1 MTNHRVSRQ
10 WIWKFIVFLYL
21 IYLVEAMLLAVI
33 GLVVSK
39 VSRGNIEAFTI
50 MSVILRG
57 IISLCERVAAFG
69 NTSIL
74 LSA

>member
-1 MTNHRVSRQ
+1 M
-10 WIWKFIVFLYL
+10 FLYL

-50 MSVILRG
+50 MSVILIG
-57 IISLCERVAAFG
+57 F
-69 NTSIL
+69 L
-74 LSA
+74 LIR

>member
-1 MTNHRVSRQ
+1 M
-10 WIWKFIVFLYL
+10 FLYL

-50 MSVILRG
+50 TNRIKTVFDFNLYP
-57 IISLCERVAAFG
+57 E
-69 NTSIL
+69 
-74 LSA
+74 

>member
-39 VSRGNIEAFTI
+39 VSRGNIEAFPI
-50 MSVILRG
+50 MGVILIG
-57 IISLCERVAAFG
+57 F
-69 NTSIL
+69 L
-74 LSA
+74 LIR

>member
-10 WIWKFIVFLYL
+10 WIWKFIAFLYL

-50 MSVILRG
+50 MSVVLVG
-57 IISLCERVAAFG
+57 KQLFA
-69 NTSIL
+69 L
-74 LSA
+74 LMSYFVYYL

>member
-21 IYLVEAMLLAVI
+21 IYIVEAMLLAVI

-39 VSRGNIEAFTI
+39 VSRGNIEAFTM
-50 MSVILRG
+50 MSVVLVG
-57 IISLCERVAAFG
+57 KQLFA
-69 NTSIL
+69 L
-74 LSA
+74 LM

>member
-39 VSRGNIEAFTI
+39 VSRGNIEAFTM
-50 MSVILRG
+50 MSVVL
-57 IISLCERVAAFG
+57 
-69 NTSIL
+69 
-74 LSA
+74 